1 MCKVTKENMND
12 VLCKIAKVGGIMIIG
27 GVIYQI
33 GREVGVMSLANELV
47 GLAQGNKDLVFA
59 TSEEF
64 NYIVNAVPKGIAD

>member
-1 MCKVTKENMND
+1 MCKVTKENMKD

-33 GREVGVMSLANELV
+33 GREAGISCLADELASLAQN
-47 GLAQGNKDLVFA
+47 NKDIVFA

-64 NYIVNAVPKGIAD
+64 NYIVNAVPKAIAD